1 MVQAVFFHGK
11 FSLDVYNNL
20 RTVVDVGAC
29 QTTCEDF
36 MTLVEKNDQYLLTG
50 KGRQLMDDF
59 CAMGNCLQHVLSNVV
74 DRLPARNDL
83 HLLTT
88 EQDMMRSRL
97 KNQARALMTG
107 GHTQDE
113 LCVEDEEE
121 LDALLGK
128 FDTLVLRNPPRKGK
142 RVRHGAPN
150 KGKEKDG
157 QKIPKEWSMQERV
170 EKKEVDD
177 TNEGS
182 DPDYV
187 ETAGSTDEA
196 EEYGSL

>member
-1 MVQAVFFHGK
+1 M
-11 FSLDVYNNL
+11 
-20 RTVVDVGAC
+20 
-29 QTTCEDF
+29 
-36 MTLVEKNDQYLLTG
+36 
-50 KGRQLMDDF
+50 
-59 CAMGNCLQHVLSNVV
+59 
-74 DRLPARNDL
+74 
-83 HLLTT
+83 
-88 EQDMMRSRL
+88 
-97 KNQARALMTG
+97 
-107 GHTQDE
+107 
-113 LCVEDEEE
+113 
-121 LDALLGK
+121 
-128 FDTLVLRNPPRKGK
+128 LRNPPRKGK